1 MCKLLDRSR
10 KCIGVAGLIMA
21 TQAFGTQLLA
31 IDLCFCGLVAL
42 RIACPG
48 ILGGIE
54 ADADAGGHSLA
65 LTLLEL
71 LALRDEE

>member
-1 MCKLLDRSR
+1 MSDY
-10 KCIGVAGLIMA
+10 GD
-21 TQAFGTQLLA
+21 QAFGTQLLA

-48 ILGGIE
+48 ILERIE

-65 LTLLEL
+65 LSLLKL
-71 LALRDEE
+71 LVYIGGAHEIEDKRWQ